1 MRSIDLADVA
11 PSASARANA
20 RDDAPPLAPTLR
32 LVMAHHR
39 RLQRLLGMHAPEI
52 IVRNEGRMLRAALG
66 ALAATGCATAGRR
79 VGAGS
84 LPGAQ
89 AAPRRDIR

>member
-20 RDDAPPLAPTLR
+20 RNEALPLAPALR
-32 LVMAHHR
+32 LVMARHR

-52 IVRNEGRMLRAALG
+52 VLRNEGRMLRAALG
-66 ALAATGCATAGRR
+66 ALTVIGRAAAGCRDGAGRQR
-79 VGAGS
+79 S
-84 LPGAQ
+84 AQ
-89 AAPRRDIR
+89 AVPRRAAR